1 MLKLEMLAAGHGDC
15 LWIEYG
21 DPANPRRVLIDGG
34 TKSTYARALRPKLRA
49 LTPEQRR
56 FELMVVTHIDAD
68 HIAGSLE
75 LLSDETADFHPRE
88 IWFNGFR
95 HLPNEA
101 PKMLGPIQ
109 GELLT
114 TRILASKARWNGAF
128 GEAAAVVPPTGP
140 LPRVE
145 LEGGLVLTL
154 LSPTPDR
161 LANLKPQ
168 WEDTVRKAGL
178 DPERPEA
185 ESPAAAQ
192 GLQLLGGGPPD
203 VEALLQSPFHE
214 DTAAPNGSSIALLAE
229 FEGRR
234 LLLAA
239 DAHPSVLK
247 ASLDRLATGGKTTL
261 DAAKLSH
268 HGSKANTSPA
278 LLRGLDCPVYLFST
292 NGAYFKHPDREAV
305 ARVIKLGGGKPALH
319 FNYRTEYNTCW
330 DSKALREQYG
340 YTTVFPAAGVEG
352 LTLEWS

>member
-15 LWIEYG
+15 LWLEYG
-21 DPANPRRVLIDGG
+21 DPAHPRRVLIDGG
-34 TKSTYARALRPKLRA
+34 TKSTYARALHPKLRGLSA
-49 LTPEQRR
+49 DQRP

-75 LLSDETADFHPRE
+75 LLSDAAADFHPRE

-95 HLPNEA
+95 HLPGEA
-101 PKMLGPIQ
+101 PKTLGPVQ

-114 TRILASKARWNGAF
+114 TRILASKVPWNGAF
-128 GEAAAVVPPTGP
+128 GEAAVVVPAAGP

-161 LANLKPQ
+161 LANLKRQ
-168 WEDTVRKAGL
+168 WEDAVREAGL
-178 DPERPEA
+178 DPERKAAEEA
-185 ESPAAAQ
+185 ATAA
-192 GLQLLGGGPPD
+192 GFELLGGEPPD
-203 VEALLQSPFHE
+203 VDALAQSPFSE

-239 DAHPSVLK
+239 DAHPGVLK
-247 ASLDRLATGGKTTL
+247 ASLDRLAAVGKTRL
-261 DAAKLSH
+261 DACKLSH

-278 LLRGLDCPVYLFST
+278 LLHALDCPVYLFST
-292 NGAYFKHPDREAV
+292 NGDYFKHPDREAV
-305 ARVIKLGGGKPALH
+305 ARVIKLGGLKPSLH
-319 FNYRTEYNTCW
+319 FNYRTDYNTCW
-330 DSKALREQYG
+330 DSKPLRDEYG
-340 YTTVFPAAGVEG
+340 YSTVFPTGEMG
-352 LTLEWS
+352 LTLEWP

>member
-15 LWIEYG
+15 LWLEYG
-21 DPANPRRVLIDGG
+21 DPAHPRRVLIDGG
-34 TKSTYARALRPKLRA
+34 PKSTYARALRPKLGA
-49 LTPEQRR
+49 LSAEGRR

-75 LLSDETADFHPRE
+75 LLSDAAADFHPRE

-95 HLPNEA
+95 HLPHEA
-101 PKMLGPIQ
+101 PRTLGPIQ

-114 TRILASKARWNGAF
+114 DRILASQARWNGAF
-128 GEAAAVVPPTGP
+128 GEAAVVVPATGP

-154 LSPTPDR
+154 LSPTLDR
-161 LANLKPQ
+161 LAALKPQ
-168 WEDTVRKAGL
+168 WEDAVRKAGL
-178 DPERPEA
+178 DPDG
-185 ESPAAAQ
+185 PAAEETAT
-192 GLQLLGGGPPD
+192 GFQLLGSGPPD
-203 VEALLQSPFHE
+203 IDALAQSPFSE
-214 DTAAPNGSSIALLAE
+214 DSAAPNGSSIALLAE

-247 ASLDRLATGGKTTL
+247 ASLDRLAAGGKTRL
-261 DAAKLSH
+261 DACKLSH

-278 LLRGLDCPVYLFST
+278 LLRALDCPVYLLST

-305 ARVIKLGGGKPALH
+305 ARVIKLGGAKPALH
-319 FNYRTEYNTCW
+319 FNYRTDYNTCW
-330 DSKALREQYG
+330 DSQPLRDEYG
-340 YTTVFPAAGVEG
+340 YSTVFPAVGEEG
-352 LTLEWS
+352 LTLAWR